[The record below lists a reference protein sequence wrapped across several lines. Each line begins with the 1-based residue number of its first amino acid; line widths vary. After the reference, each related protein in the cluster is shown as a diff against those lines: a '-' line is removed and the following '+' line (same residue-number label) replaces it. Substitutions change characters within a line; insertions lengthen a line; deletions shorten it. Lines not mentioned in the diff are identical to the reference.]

1 MSGRATDRIRFWLE
15 RFLLRGPQYRL
26 LFIAALIGLMS
37 IGAGVLVLPSGTFD
51 SAGEAIWWAFLR
63 LSDPGYLGDDEG
75 FWVRTVSTLLT
86 VSGYVVFLGSLV
98 AIMTQWLNATMARL
112 ESGLTPV
119 TRNNH
124 FVILGWTNRTVAVL
138 REILLSEA
146 RVRRFLRHRGARSLH
161 IVVLCDEVTPALHQ
175 DLKEQLGPLWNE
187 RRITLR
193 TGSPLR
199 VEHLERV
206 DFLHAGVILIP
217 GNDFIPDGGMALD
230 TRTVKTLLSID
241 GAARSE
247 GEPPPLV
254 VAELL
259 DARKLA
265 LARRA
270 YGGPLELVA
279 SDAAIARLLVQ
290 TARHPGLSSVYNEL
304 LSQESEGNELYLPDG
319 DGFVGQ
325 PLEALGAAFPLGV
338 VLGLVRHEG
347 TRVRPYLNP
356 PAGLRVEAG
365 DRIVVMAQEVES
377 VQPANQAPPRLRPR
391 GLPGTLRAKEGS
403 RRILVLGW
411 SHKVP
416 AFLRELSTY
425 RQESFH
431 VDILAT
437 VPPARRELQDRG
449 YNMNPDRVMVRHLH
463 GDYTVQAELLA
474 LEPLAY
480 DNVILMGS
488 DWLRSTQD
496 ADARTILGALLLNE
510 LAPKREHRASL
521 LVELLDPEN
530 AALLEG
536 GVAEVLTTPILMSHI
551 LAQVA
556 LRPELRSV
564 FEDLFAAGGTEVVF
578 RDPLE
583 HGLEGSL
590 SFDDLAEAAFAR
602 GETALGVI
610 DSTSPGDLS
619 GSELFLNP
627 DRDRRWDCS
636 RIQIVVL
643 ATYAKEARAAPAAP
657 AS

>member
-1 MSGRATDRIRFWLE
+1 MSARATDRVQFWVE
-15 RFLLRGPQYRL
+15 RFLLRGPQFRL
-26 LFIAALIGLMS
+26 LFIAALLGLIS
-37 IGAGVLVLPSGTFD
+37 IGAGMLVLPSGTFEGP
-51 SAGEAIWWAFLR
+51 GEAIWWAFLR

-86 VSGYVVFLGSLV
+86 LSGYVVFLGSLV
-98 AIMTQWLNATMARL
+98 AIMTQWLDATITRL

-119 TRNNH
+119 TRNDH
-124 FVILGWTNRTVAVL
+124 FVILGWTNRTMAVL

-146 RVRRFLRHRGARSLH
+146 RVRRFLQLRGARSLH
-161 IVVLCDEVTPALHQ
+161 IVVLCEEVTPALHQ
-175 DLKEQLGPLWNE
+175 DLKEQLGSLWNE
-187 RRITLR
+187 RRVTLR

-199 VEHLERV
+199 IEHLERV

-241 GAARSE
+241 GAARE
-247 GEPPPLV
+247 EDDPPPLV

-259 DARKLA
+259 DARKLS

-290 TARHPGLSSVYNEL
+290 TARHPGLSPVYNEL
-304 LSQESEGNELYLPDG
+304 LSQEIEGNELYLPEG
-319 DGFVGQ
+319 DAFVGE
-325 PLEALGAAFPLGV
+325 PLEALAAAFPKGV

-347 TRVRPYLNP
+347 GRVRPHLNP
-356 PAGLRVEAG
+356 PAGLEVEPG
-365 DRIVVMAQEVES
+365 DRIVVMARALEAVR
-377 VQPANQAPPRLRPR
+377 PANQGRPQLRER
-391 GLPGTLRAKEGS
+391 GVPGTLRAREDN
-403 RRILVLGW
+403 RRILILGW

-416 AFLRELSTY
+416 ALLRELSTY
-425 RQESFH
+425 REASFQ

-437 VPPARRELQDRG
+437 IPTARRKLQDRG
-449 YNMNPDRVMVRHLH
+449 FDLNPERVRVRHLL
-463 GDYTVQAELLA
+463 GDYTVQSELLA

-510 LAPKREHRASL
+510 LAPKRERRASL

-536 GVAEVLTTPILMSHI
+536 GVAEVLTTPILISHI

-556 LRPELRSV
+556 LRPELRAV

-578 RDPLE
+578 RDPLD
-583 HGLEGSL
+583 HGLEGTL
-590 SFDDLAEAAFAR
+590 SFDDIAAAAFAR

-610 DSTSPGDLS
+610 RSRGGGADSD
-619 GSELFLNP
+619 SELFLNP
-627 DRDRRWDCS
+627 DRTRRWDS
-636 RIQIVVL
+636 ARIQIVVL
-643 ATYAKEARAAPAAP
+643 ATYEKEARATRL
-657 AS
+657 

>member
-1 MSGRATDRIRFWLE
+1 MSGRATDRIQFWLE

-26 LFIAALIGLMS
+26 LFMAALIGLMS
-37 IGAGVLVLPSGTFD
+37 IGAGILVLPSGTFD
-51 SAGEAIWWAFLR
+51 SPGEAIWWAFLR

-98 AIMTQWLNATMARL
+98 AIMTQWLNATMTRL

-119 TRNNH
+119 TRNDH
-124 FVILGWTNRTVAVL
+124 FVILGWTNRTVPVL
-138 REILLSEA
+138 REILLSQA
-146 RVRRFLRHRGARSLH
+146 RVRRFLRRRGARSLH

-187 RRITLR
+187 QRITLR

-199 VEHLERV
+199 IEHLERV

-230 TRTVKTLLSID
+230 TRTVKTLLSIN
-241 GAARSE
+241 GAALNE
-247 GEPPPLV
+247 PVPPPLV

-259 DARKLA
+259 DARKLS

-304 LSQESEGNELYLPDG
+304 LSQEGEGNELYLPEG
-319 DGFVGQ
+319 DAFVGQ
-325 PLEALGAAFPLGV
+325 PLESLGAAFPLGV

-347 TRVRPYLNP
+347 ARVRPYLNP
-356 PAGLRVEAG
+356 PAGLEVKEG
-365 DRIVVMAQEVES
+365 DRIVVMAQDVES
-377 VQPANQAPPRLRPR
+377 VQPANQAPPRLRRR
-391 GLPGTLRAKEGS
+391 GGPGTLRAKRES
-403 RRILVLGW
+403 RRILILGW

-416 AFLRELSTY
+416 ALLRELSTY
-425 RQESFH
+425 RQETFE

-437 VPPARRELQDRG
+437 IPPARRELQDRG
-449 YNMNPDRVMVRHLH
+449 YNMSPERVAVRHLQ

-510 LAPKREHRASL
+510 LAPKRERRASL

-556 LRPELRSV
+556 LRPELRAV
-564 FEDLFAAGGTEVVF
+564 FEELFAAGGTEVVF
-578 RDPLE
+578 RNPGE
-583 HGLEGSL
+583 HGLEGSVG
-590 SFDDLAEAAFAR
+590 FDDMAEAAFAR

-610 DSTSPGDLS
+610 RGTDPGDTS

-627 DRDRRWDCS
+627 DRTRKWDCN
-636 RIQIVVL
+636 RVHIVVL
-643 ATYAKEARAAPAAP
+643 ATYEKEAGAAKATP